1 MLNSAIS
8 RIRDLIDNGNCN
20 KIIREGAK
28 LAILG
33 RPNVGKSSLLNALMN
48 AERAIVTNIAGTTR
62 DVLEE
67 KIDLLGLP
75 VRIADTAG
83 IHETGDAVEKIGI
96 ERALHEAASAECV
109 LLLFD
114 GSAGITFKKFLA

>member
-1 MLNSAIS
+1 
-8 RIRDLIDNGNCN
+8 
-20 KIIREGAK
+20 
-28 LAILG
+28 
-33 RPNVGKSSLLNALMN
+33 MN

-83 IHETGDAVEKIGI
+83 IHETGDAVEKS
-96 ERALHEAASAECV
+96 ELNALCTKPLPQNVCCCCLTVRRA
-109 LLLFD
+109 
-114 GSAGITFKKFLA
+114 

>member
-1 MLNSAIS
+1 MLSAAPEVLNSAIS

-28 LAILG
+28 IAILG

-83 IHETGDAVEKIGI
+83 IHETGTYSNV
-96 ERALHEAASAECV
+96 
-109 LLLFD
+109 
-114 GSAGITFKKFLA
+114 